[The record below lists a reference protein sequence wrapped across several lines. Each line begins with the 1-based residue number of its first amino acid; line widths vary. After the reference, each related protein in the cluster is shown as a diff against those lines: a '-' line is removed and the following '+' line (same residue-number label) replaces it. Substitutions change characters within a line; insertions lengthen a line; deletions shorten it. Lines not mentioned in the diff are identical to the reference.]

1 MASGYGKG
9 SASNDKRVFKA
20 FLNELLSG
28 SPRQD
33 IDYNNKTL
41 RQRSRLLYMTEPL
54 AASLVNNPRNNVVGL
69 GIFAKPRIDFE
80 TIGISKEAAEKMQ
93 VQFEKEFRL
102 WAEDKYSCDAM
113 GMNNFYGL
121 QQIAFTSWLLSG
133 DVFALFKSFNRT
145 PVRPYGLRLH
155 IIEAD
160 RCCTEGNRSGRYGI
174 VGTSADGNQVYDG
187 VEVDKNGMVVAYY
200 IASSYPSDYNYP
212 DKDGLKWQRVPVL
225 GTETQLPNILHV
237 MSAERPDQYR
247 GVPFLSKVIEPL
259 LQIRRYREAEL
270 MAAVIQAF
278 FTVFIEE
285 SDDSNGNPMFNEPLG
300 DNEEKSTNEDELE
313 LGPGNIN
320 FLDKG
325 QKANFAQPTHP
336 NSGFSA
342 FCETLICHIASGL
355 GIPKEIVLMCFNSSY
370 SASRAALQEAWKT
383 YRMFRKWFVDDFCQP
398 TYERWLYEAVA
409 LGRLSAPGFFN
420 DPIIRK
426 AYSGVEWVGQSQGM
440 IDPTKDVKAAVD
452 AITAGFTTA
461 EAETVRLYG
470 GDIYQ
475 NIAQRGH
482 EIELMKEAGM
492 LQTQTFAENPVNNQS
507 QENNFD
513 DNSEDNSDKGENDNG
528 KDENE

>member
-9 SASNDKRVFKA
+9 SASNEKRVFKS

-41 RQRSRLLYMTEPL
+41 RQRSRLLYMTEPI
-54 AASLVNNPRNNVVGL
+54 ATALVNNPRNNVVGL
-69 GIFAKPRIDFE
+69 GIFAKPRIDYE

-93 VQFEKEFRL
+93 GRFEKEFKL
-102 WAEDKYSCDAM
+102 WAEDKYACDAI

-133 DVFALFKSFNRT
+133 DVFALFKSCNRT

-160 RCCTEGNRSGRYGI
+160 RCCTEGNYSGRYGVI
-174 VGTSADGNQVYDG
+174 GVGENDNRVYDG

-212 DKDGLKWQRVPVL
+212 DKDGLKWSRNPVL
-225 GTETQLPNILHV
+225 GAKTEMPNILHI
-237 MSAERPDQYR
+237 SCAERPDQYR

-278 FTVFIEE
+278 FTVFVKET
-285 SDDSNGNPMFNEPLG
+285 DSSAGNPVFNEPLA

-313 LGPGNIN
+313 MGPGNIN
-320 FLDKG
+320 FLGKG
-325 QKANFAQPTHP
+325 QEAQFAQPTHP

-342 FCETLICHIASGL
+342 FCDTLICHISAGL
-355 GIPKEIVLMCFNSSY
+355 GIPKEIVLMSFNSSY

-409 LGRLSAPGFFN
+409 LGRLDAPGFFA

-440 IDPTKDVKAAVD
+440 IDPTKDVKSATE
-452 AITAGFTTA
+452 AIAAGFTTA

-482 EIELMKEAGM
+482 ELELMKKAGM
-492 LQTQTFAENPVNNQS
+492 TQTVAENPANNNQNPNGNS
-507 QENNFD
+507 D
-513 DNSEDNSDKGENDNG
+513 DNSDEGEN
-528 KDENE
+528 ENEKDGNE